1 MQKFTKDS
9 EWEGEKEEKE
19 ADDMT
24 FLKLIASTEENSK
37 SLSITFEIEENYNG
51 SNILD
56 IQCRQEDTNFSST
69 FKLLLN
75 EEEVDFQA
83 C

>member
-37 SLSITFEIEENYNG
+37 ALSITFEIEENYNG

>member
-1 MQKFTKDS
+1 LRKFTKDS
-9 EWEGEKEEKE
+9 EWEGEKEEEE

-37 SLSITFEIEENYNG
+37 ALSITFEIEENYIG

-56 IQCRQEDTNFSST
+56 IQCRQEDTNFLST
-69 FKLLLN
+69 FKLFLN
-75 EEEVDFQA
+75 EEEIDFQA

>member
-37 SLSITFEIEENYNG
+37 ALSITFEIEENYIG

-56 IQCRQEDTNFSST
+56 IQCRQEDTNFLST
-69 FKLLLN
+69 FKLFLN
-75 EEEVDFQA
+75 EEEIDLQA